1 MSFQYLPPTKT
12 RDFPPQSN
20 QRARRR
26 RRVGA
31 RGGVAFAY
39 VYFMGELYWSFGIS
53 SFASIASICQG
64 SGVPAACRV
73 TSAAGVV
80 LGAGVLMFAASRL
93 LLMLVRRTASDVEAN
108 ENMSTMRCTV
118 TCADCARDSR
128 TRVRTHAR
136 RGNRCTRKTGRTAIR
151 YSSVLRNSER
161 TCLRWRGVYA

>member
-136 RGNRCTRKTGRTAIR
+136 RGDAVHTQDRPHCNPL
-151 YSSVLRNSER
+151 SSVLRNSER